1 MDEKHKK
8 KKQKSKNQ
16 MCTIQLRNYTM
27 TCWKHILMNT
37 MIYQMQKEKN
47 KAPNI
52 SVKCYFLNHMIIM
65 RECKIG

>member
-1 MDEKHKK
+1 MY
-8 KKQKSKNQ
+8 
-16 MCTIQLRNYTM
+16 TIQLRNYTM